1 MPDER
6 IYLDHHATT
15 PVDPR
20 VAEVVLRV
28 MTERY
33 GNANSAEHAFGRE
46 AAGLVDTAA
55 SQVAALVGAEPEDV
69 RFTSGASEALRLALA
84 YASQPCGDR
93 PLKVAASAIE
103 HPALIAELERGQG
116 LGWFDLR
123 WIQVD
128 GDGLVALDAVQTA
141 LDDGAELLCLMA
153 ANNEVGA
160 VQPIEGAAHRA
171 RATGAA
177 ILVDATQ
184 AAGRIPLA
192 ARAWGVDYLVVSG
205 HKLYGPKG
213 VGALIGPE
221 LGQAPPPERYAFH
234 DATPNVPGIAGLGEA
249 CRLSGEEMEQ
259 DEPRIA
265 ALRDRLQDRL
275 LASLPGAV
283 VNGPA
288 AQRLAANL
296 HLSITGAENGAVVAR
311 LSPHVALSTGAA
323 CASGAEAP
331 SHVLRAMGLPT
342 WRQDGALRISLGRFT
357 TETQIDMAATAIVEA
372 IRDVRAYSKA
382 S

>member
-1 MPDER
+1 MTEQR

-20 VAEVVLRV
+20 VAEVVVRV
-28 MTERY
+28 MTEHY
-33 GNANSAEHAFGRE
+33 GNAHSVEHAFGRE
-46 AAGLVDTAA
+46 AAGLVQTAA
-55 SQVAALVGAEPEDV
+55 TQVAALIGAEPEDV

-84 YASQPCGDR
+84 YGSGAAGGR

-103 HPALIAELERGQG
+103 HPALIAELERGRS

-123 WIQVD
+123 WMPVD
-128 GDGLVALDAVQTA
+128 GDGLVAIEAVQAA
-141 LDDGAELLCLMA
+141 LNGGAELLCLMA

-160 VQPIEGAAHRA
+160 IQPIEAAAERTSA
-171 RATGAA
+171 AGAA

-192 ARAWGVDYLVVSG
+192 AREWGIDYLVVSG

-213 VGALIGPE
+213 VGALIGPD
-221 LGQAPPPERYAFH
+221 LGLAPPPERYAFH

-249 CRLSGEEMEQ
+249 CRLCSVEMAN
-259 DEPRIA
+259 DELRIS
-265 ALRDRLQDRL
+265 ALRDRLQERL

-283 VNGPA
+283 VNGPPTL
-288 AQRLAANL
+288 RLAANL
-296 HLSITGAENGAVVAR
+296 HLSITGADNDAVVAQ
-311 LSPHVALSTGAA
+311 LSAQVALSSGAA
-323 CASGAEAP
+323 CASGTDAP

-342 WRQDGALRISLGRFT
+342 WRQEGALRISLGRFT
-357 TETQIDMAATAIVEA
+357 TEAQIDQAAVAIVEA
-372 IRDVRAYSKA
+372 IRNVRAYSEA

>member
-1 MPDER
+1 MTDER

-20 VAEVVLRV
+20 VAEVVVRV
-28 MTERY
+28 MTECY
-33 GNANSAEHAFGRE
+33 GNANSSEHAFGRE
-46 AAGLVDTAA
+46 AASLVDAA
-55 SQVAALVGAEPEDV
+55 AGQVAALVGAQPEDV

-84 YASQPCGDR
+84 YASQACGER

-116 LGWFDLR
+116 LGWFELR
-123 WIQVD
+123 WMPVN
-128 GDGLVALDAVQTA
+128 GDGLVLIDTVQTA

-160 VQPIEGAAHRA
+160 IQPIEAAAHRTNA
-171 RATGAA
+171 AGAA
-177 ILVDATQ
+177 ILIDATQ
-184 AAGRIPLA
+184 AAGRIPFA
-192 ARAWGVDYLVVSG
+192 TREWGVDYLVVSG

-221 LGQAPPPERYAFH
+221 LGHAPPPERYAFH

-249 CRLSGEEMEQ
+249 CRLCGEEMTA

-265 ALRDRLQDRL
+265 ALRDRLQGRL
-275 LASLPGAV
+275 LANLPGAV

-288 AQRLAANL
+288 NLRLAANL
-296 HLSITGAENGAVVAR
+296 HLSITGVDNGAVVAR

-331 SHVLRAMGLPT
+331 SHVLRAMGVPT
-342 WRQDGALRISLGRFT
+342 WRQEGALRISLGRFT
-357 TETQIDMAATAIVEA
+357 TETQIDRATAAIVEA

>member
-1 MPDER
+1 MTAER

-20 VAEVVLRV
+20 VAEVVVRV
-28 MTERY
+28 MLERY
-33 GNANSAEHAFGRE
+33 GNAHSAEHAFGRE
-46 AAGLVDTAA
+46 AASLVQTAA
-55 SQVAALVGAEPEDV
+55 SQVAALVGAEPEGV
-69 RFTSGASEALRLALA
+69 RFTSGASESLRLALA
-84 YASQPCGDR
+84 YASQTSVGR

-123 WIQVD
+123 WIPVN
-128 GDGLVALDAVQTA
+128 GEGLVSIDTVQAA

-160 VQPIEGAAHRA
+160 IQPIGAAAHRTSA
-171 RATGAA
+171 AGAA

-192 ARAWGVDYLVVSG
+192 ARDWGVDYLVVSG

-221 LGQAPPPERYAFH
+221 LGDAPPPERYAFH

-249 CRLSGEEMEQ
+249 CRLCGEEMAA
-259 DEPRIA
+259 DELRIA
-265 ALRDRLQDRL
+265 ALRDRLQGRL

-288 AQRLAANL
+288 TLRLAANL
-296 HLSITGAENGAVVAR
+296 HLSITGADNGAVVAR

-323 CASGAEAP
+323 CASGTEAP

-342 WRQDGALRISLGRFT
+342 WRQEGALRISLGRFT
-357 TETQIDMAATAIVEA
+357 TEAQIDRAAAAIVEA